1 MWTSLVFLLLSVCKF
16 IFVLLFLLLAVDLST
31 VSVGADFEY
40 ETLDTAVYIN
50 YFGISTMAGME
61 KVKTTNFMSSVYD
74 WGVLGVFSGGVLSC
88 GGVFGSQLATA
99 HPLGL

>member
-50 YFGISTMAGME
+50 YFGISTMAGQG
-61 KVKTTNFMSSVYD
+61 KVKTLNFMGSVYD
-74 WGVLGVFSGGVLSC
+74 GGVRGFLSGGVLSC
-88 GGVFGSQLATA
+88 GAVFGSQLATA